1 MAFNE
6 NYRVTQGAG
15 LQIDVTLADS
25 LGDPVTG
32 YDGTQPLYSFV
43 WPGGSRSVIF
53 TPDTTWIDPA
63 QGVIR
68 ITVIEADTATLA
80 PGRYQ
85 LLTRLVDAGRTF
97 DAYGCT
103 IDVLA
108 FAGSGVTPLTYT
120 TDNDLHLYGRS
131 WLAGL
136 QDESDETG
144 FVEQQALARQWIER
158 IAQAKRVSGG
168 LAMSVDGRAIAPRV
182 VGGRSQWLKE
192 LFDAGALMVTDQ
204 VREVCAK
211 YSLHLICAGQIG
223 TGESATAYGN
233 LAQMYL
239 SQAEATVSGMTLEL
253 DTDHDGWADLRI
265 DCGQIDPLY
274 G

>member
-15 LQIDVTLADS
+15 LEIDVTLADS

-32 YDGTQPLYSFV
+32 YDGTEPLSSVV
-43 WPGGSRSVIF
+43 WPGGSRSPSF
-53 TPDTTWIDPA
+53 TPATTWIDPA
-63 QGVIR
+63 QGFIR
-68 ITVIEADTATLA
+68 VTIVEADTAALP

-85 LLTRLVDAGRTF
+85 LLTRLVDAGRTV

-103 IDVLA
+103 IDILA

-144 FVEQQALARQWIER
+144 FIEQQALARRWLEG
-158 IAQAKRVSGG
+158 IAHSKRVGGG
-168 LAMSVDGRAIAPRV
+168 LAMTVNGRAIAPRI
-182 VGGRSQWLKE
+182 VGGRSPWLQE
-192 LFDAGALMVTDQ
+192 QFDAGALMVTDQ
-204 VREVCAK
+204 VKEVCAK
-211 YSLHLICAGQIG
+211 YCLYLICAAQIG
-223 TGESATAYGN
+223 TGESATTYGK
-233 LAQMYL
+233 LARMYL
-239 SQAEATVSGMTLEL
+239 SQAEETVSGMTLEL

-265 DCGQIDPLY
+265 DCGIINSMY